1 MKLKLKNDNNKVL
14 YSLSLL
20 LFVCLFILCCCT
32 VQIDRRRMG
41 VHMMSYIISSHRKR
55 FKGERLGSLAS
66 KR

>member
-1 MKLKLKNDNNKVL
+1 MKLKLKNNNNKVL
-14 YSLSLL
+14 YSLL

-32 VQIDRRRMG
+32 VQIDRMG

-55 FKGERLGSLAS
+55 FKGERLGSLAL